1 MSNITINGD
10 EYDVDSLSD
19 DAKAQLQML
28 QFSDLE
34 AARLNAQLAVV
45 QTARLAYSNALLAA
59 LPAKPANDTI
69 KLS

>member
-1 MSNITINGD
+1 MNSITINNQD
-10 EYDVDSLSD
+10 YEVDSLSD
-19 DAKAQLQML
+19 DAKAQIQML
-28 QFSDLE
+28 QFADQE
-34 AARLNAQLAVV
+34 IARLNAQLAVV